1 MLLFFVSKSEI
12 RAINKKE
19 AVEKIT
25 RKDNEAA
32 IEGSKIV
39 KDADPLYSSK
49 RDGET
54 AKRNEN
60 RFNRSFSISLHRKK
74 CHGRVN

>member
-1 MLLFFVSKSEI
+1 MLLFFVQV
-12 RAINKKE
+12 RDQGDKKE

-54 AKRNEN
+54 AKRNES
-60 RFNRSFSISLHRKK
+60 RFKRSFVLYLPPSKEMSRP
-74 CHGRVN
+74 R